1 MDTENSSRIREEGL
15 TFDDV
20 LLVPRESSVL
30 PAEVNTSTQLTKNIS
45 LAIPIISAAMDT
57 VTESKMAIALAKAG
71 GIGVIHKNFSI
82 EEEAQEVENVKRHE
96 SIIVNSPLTLLP
108 SSKVSDAEEL
118 MKRYNISGF
127 PIVDAKGKLVGIL
140 TKKDLKFS
148 NNPNQLV
155 SEIMTKNGLITISPD
170 APKNKALEI
179 LKKYRIEKLP
189 VVDKKGFLKGLI
201 TLKDLMQ
208 KELLPYSTKD
218 SLGRLR
224 VGAAIGIAKNTLDR
238 AKELVKCECDVLVID
253 TAHAHSRLVMDVAK
267 KIRKTFPDIDLIVGN
282 IATAEAAKAL
292 CELDVDGIK
301 VGMGPGSIC
310 TTRIIA
316 GIGVPQ
322 LTAVLDCARES
333 SVPVIADGG
342 IRWSGDI
349 VKALAAGASS
359 CMLGSLFAG
368 TEEAP
373 GETILFEGRRYK
385 QYRAMGSLSAMQKG
399 SSDRYFQ
406 EAAKKLV
413 PEGVEGRVAYRG
425 PVSEL
430 LFQLIGGL
438 KSGMGY
444 CGSKDIKELQEK
456 RKFIKISQAGL
467 RESHPHDVVITKEP
481 PNY

>member
-1 MDTENSSRIREEGL
+1 MDAETVPCIREEGL
-15 TFDDV
+15 TYDDV
-20 LLVPRESSVL
+20 LLIPQESSVL
-30 PAEVNTSTQLTKNIS
+30 PAEVDTHTYLTRNIS
-45 LAIPIISAAMDT
+45 LAIPIVSSAMDT

-71 GIGVIHKNFSI
+71 GIGIIHKNLSI
-82 EEEAQEVENVKRHE
+82 EEEAQEVEKVKRHE
-96 SIIVNSPLTLLP
+96 SIIVNSPLTLSP
-108 SSKVSDAEEL
+108 NNKASDAEDL

-127 PIVDAKGKLVGIL
+127 PIIDTKGKLVGIL

-148 NNPNQLV
+148 KHPNQLV
-155 SEIMTKNGLITISPD
+155 SELMTKKGLITISPD

-179 LKKYRIEKLP
+179 LKKHRIEKLP

-208 KELLPYSTKD
+208 KEILPYSTKD

-224 VGAAIGIAKNTLDR
+224 VGAAIGTAKDTLDR
-238 AKELVKCECDVLVID
+238 ARELVRCECDVLVID
-253 TAHAHSRLVMDVAK
+253 TAHAHSKLVMDIAK
-267 KIRKTFPDIDLIVGN
+267 KIRKLFPDTDIIAGN
-282 IATAEAAKAL
+282 IATADAAKAL
-292 CELDVDGIK
+292 CELGVDGVK

-322 LTAVLDCARES
+322 LTAVLNCARDS

-385 QYRAMGSLSAMQKG
+385 QYRAMGSLSAMKKG

-406 EAAKKLV
+406 EASRKLV

-425 PVSEL
+425 PVNEL
-430 LFQLIGGL
+430 LFQLIGGF
-438 KSGMGY
+438 KAGMGY
-444 CGSKDIKELQEK
+444 CGSTNIKELQAK
-456 RKFIKISQAGL
+456 RKFIRISQAGL